1 MGDAMLR
8 GPSKTAVLVAAY
20 RARSERLCHDPWAAA
35 LAGDEGL
42 TLSRRYDV
50 AAPQSELWTGVRTAF
65 LDAQVGRFVRPTG
78 HCTQVVLLGAGLD
91 TRAARLARPGVRFFE
106 VDHPDT
112 QADKLER
119 LRALPGYRIDAA
131 VYVRCDF
138 EKDDFLTGLRDAGF
152 SVEEPA
158 LLIWE
163 GVACYLEE
171 PVVRATLRRIAS
183 GTERRSV
190 LVFDYFHKNLGKTET
205 LDEKDRASRA
215 IIEELGEP
223 YRFGIRDPLPLLY
236 EEGFRHVRTVSFD
249 EACLSLTGTYDRA
262 RKFHFQ
268 SVAISS
274 RTPPDMS

>member
-1 MGDAMLR
+1 MLQ

-20 RARSERLCHDPWAAA
+20 RARADRLCHDPWAAA
-35 LAGDEGL
+35 LAREEGL
-42 TLSRRYDV
+42 ALSRRYDA
-50 AAPQSELWTGVRTAF
+50 AAPHSELWTGVRTAF
-65 LDAQVGRFVRPTG
+65 LDAQVGRFARPG
-78 HCTQVVLLGAGLD
+78 GCSQVVLLGAGLD
-91 TRAARLARPGVRFFE
+91 TRAARLARAGVRFFE
-106 VDHPDT
+106 VDHPET

-119 LRALPGYRIDAA
+119 LRALSGYPVDAA
-131 VYVRCDF
+131 AYVPCDF
-138 EKDDFLTGLRDAGF
+138 EKDDFLTRLQAAGF
-152 SVEEPA
+152 SVDEPA

-171 PVVRATLRRIAS
+171 PVVRATVRRIAS

-190 LVFDYFHKNLGKTET
+190 LVFDYFHKNLGKSET

-215 IIEELGEP
+215 MIESLGEP

-268 SVAISS
+268 SLAICS